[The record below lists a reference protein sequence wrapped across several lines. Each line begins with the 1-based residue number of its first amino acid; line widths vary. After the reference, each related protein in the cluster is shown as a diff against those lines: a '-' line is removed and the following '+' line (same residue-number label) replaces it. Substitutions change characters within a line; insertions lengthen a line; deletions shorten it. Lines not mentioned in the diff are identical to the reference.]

1 MVLNELTLLLRSR
14 AVVCTS
20 EPGRGQGYAGLPLGL
35 QSAYQPSGV
44 PTESSHKPPVLA
56 RQSWPRSTQSLPPLT
71 TPEALSLVGFPR
83 NRA

>member
-35 QSAYQPSGV
+35 QLAYQPSGV
-44 PTESSHKPPVLA
+44 PRVFPQAHSAGRAELAPLHTESASFDHP
-56 RQSWPRSTQSLPPLT
+56 
-71 TPEALSLVGFPR
+71 
-83 NRA
+83 